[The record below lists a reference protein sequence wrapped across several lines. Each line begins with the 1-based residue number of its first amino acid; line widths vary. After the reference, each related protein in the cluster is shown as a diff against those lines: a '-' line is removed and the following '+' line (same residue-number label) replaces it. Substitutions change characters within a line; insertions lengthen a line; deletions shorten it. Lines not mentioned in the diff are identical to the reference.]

1 MALLLS
7 LVGLACATEPA
18 AAPPPSQAQLAS
30 IQALIGD
37 APCEA
42 DAQCHSIGVGN
53 KSCGGPSAYLAWSDK
68 NVKKAE
74 LEARVATQVQAAR
87 AEDVRSGR
95 LSNCQLVTDPGAI
108 CRAKRCTL
116 QTPAEALLK

>member
-42 DAQCHSIGVGN
+42 DAQCHSIGVGH
-53 KSCGGPSAYLAWSDK
+53 KSCGGSSAYLAWSDK

-74 LEARVATQVQAAR
+74 LETRVAAQIQAAR
-87 AEDVRSGR
+87 AEDERSGR
-95 LSNCQLVTDPGAI
+95 LSNCQFLNDPGAV
-108 CRAKRCTL
+108 CRAKHCTL
-116 QTPAEALLK
+116 QPPAAALLK